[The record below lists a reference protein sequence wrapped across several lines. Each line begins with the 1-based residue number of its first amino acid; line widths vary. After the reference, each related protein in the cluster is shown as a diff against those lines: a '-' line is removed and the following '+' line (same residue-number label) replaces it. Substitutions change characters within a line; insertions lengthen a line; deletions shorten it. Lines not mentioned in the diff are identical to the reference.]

1 MQTSDIEFSTYM
13 SVKMAFNQVPS
24 DNNEP
29 CKGCW
34 FQNNPFFDCKKLQ
47 RKLLI
52 PRFCQEYDEEK
63 GELNYMK
70 LEPVQVVNKKY
81 YKE

>member
-13 SVKMAFNQVPS
+13 RVKMEFNQVPS

-34 FQNNPFFDCKKLQ
+34 FQNNPFFDCKQLQ

>member
-1 MQTSDIEFSTYM
+1 MQTNDIEFTTYM
-13 SVKMAFNQVPS
+13 RVKMAFNQVPS

-34 FQNNPFFDCKKLQ
+34 FHENPFFDCKQLQ

-52 PRFCQEYDEEK
+52 PRHCQEYDEEK
-63 GELNYMK
+63 AELNYMK